1 REDIFSLEGNSNQL
15 QPFLMVDKPPEN
27 LKETPPILSFQRKRD
42 IEIPWE
48 QVLGN
53 SATAGL
59 TSIASIREY
68 FESSWGF
75 SSGELTEEDLGK
87 IKVEQGTWYRSKFDA
102 NGNPVAKKIEKG
114 LVLQHGNSGRHYLIL
129 ATENTLK
136 SEDTLGPEDFDT
148 LAKYEDAWNKKIKG
162 VELVFGSEEKAK
174 KYFTECEELDLRP
187 ELIERQYQEL
197 SIQKQFAEKVNKKVE
212 EHTENLIK
220 KILLQEAIANAPES
234 LEKIQEQCLRLEMG
248 KYNVNRRLHRLKS
261 QAADLGYYLFLKDH
275 DMTFPNTTEPKKV
288 KAGELYSQF
297 QRILR
302 WTTDHTRSEKCGF
315 LGWGR
320 KKVKYSK
327 QHSKEVK
334 DYRKVD
340 TSADVVV
347 KKEGELRQAGFDVYI
362 FQRTPKGFFTDEG
375 MSLSSVIDRCDYNE
389 EFRRKC
395 AVFLPVYE
403 ESLTG
408 MRVLTKYT
416 IFKRPLKA
424 MNPSILPRLTV
435 VESLSYRTTW
445 EKALL
450 GELVNTI
457 NLAPGEQRTIT
468 LTKKFT
474 QETTIS
480 KSSTSIF
487 DITQSDSSD
496 LASEMEDTT
505 RREKENSS
513 KMEVSTSVS
522 GGWGPVSAQ
531 ASASAGTSN
540 SLKDFNQAI
549 NKTAKKAAQS
559 LSQQNKQE
567 VSTSSTAK
575 TTVETEDKTEATVKN
590 INEGRALNLMFYR
603 INNKFK
609 GGLYLDNLEFEV
621 IPSLES
627 IDGSGVYEAR
637 RYSLSE
643 LSKVVNE
650 FQANHLPFDVK
661 DKDGV
666 TSGAIDTIRYLLHKE
681 YQEPLSRK
689 LSEKETQE
697 LSKKYKDTDKPSP
710 SDADKKLDI
719 IAAWVNAIAEWLRS
733 ITIDSQEPL
742 EPQDLIITSPGLYL
756 DTIVSAN
763 PSTEPYSEEMRRQEV
778 RYRAAEVFAKQAEG
792 LYQQALAS
800 RLSGSAGNCLT
811 RLWTDATNH
820 EIRLSLKQPLFP
832 GKWHVLVDGEE
843 KGDVTQTTTEPRTV
857 CCTWNDNPDWFQDEA
872 LMQRI
877 MLLEEE
883 SGAIVRF
890 L

>member
-1 REDIFSLEGNSNQL
+1 
-15 QPFLMVDKPPEN
+15 M
-27 LKETPPILSFQRKRD
+27 
-42 IEIPWE
+42 
-48 QVLGN
+48 
-53 SATAGL
+53 
-59 TSIASIREY
+59 
-68 FESSWGF
+68 
-75 SSGELTEEDLGK
+75 
-87 IKVEQGTWYRSKFDA
+87 
-102 NGNPVAKKIEKG
+102 
-114 LVLQHGNSGRHYLIL
+114 
-129 ATENTLK
+129 
-136 SEDTLGPEDFDT
+136 
-148 LAKYEDAWNKKIKG
+148 
-162 VELVFGSEEKAK
+162 
-174 KYFTECEELDLRP
+174 
-187 ELIERQYQEL
+187 IERQYQEL
-197 SIQKQFAEKVNKKVE
+197 SIQKQFAEKVNAKVE
-212 EHTENLIK
+212 KLTQDLID
-220 KILLQEAIANAPES
+220 KILEKEDISNAPES
-234 LEKIQEQCLRLEMG
+234 LEKIQQQCLRLEMG
-248 KYNVNRRLHRLKS
+248 EYNVNRRLRRLKS
-261 QAADLGYYLFLKDH
+261 QAADLGYYLFLNNET
-275 DMTFPNTTEPKKV
+275 MTFPNKTEQEV
-288 KAGELYSQF
+288 YAGELYSQF
-297 QRILR
+297 KRILR
-302 WTTDHTRSEKCGF
+302 WTTDHTRTERCGLF
-315 LGWGR
+315 GWGR
-320 KKVKYSK
+320 KKVKYTK
-327 QHSKEVK
+327 QHSQQVK
-334 DYRKVD
+334 DYQKVD

-347 KKEGELRQAGFDVYI
+347 KKEGELREAGFDVYI

-375 MSLSSVIDRCDYNE
+375 ISLSSVIDRCDYNE
-389 EFRRKC
+389 AFRRHC

-424 MNPSILPRLTV
+424 MNPTILPRLTV
-435 VESLSYRTTW
+435 VESLSYRTSW

-650 FQANHLPFDVK
+650 FQANHLPFDVE
-661 DKDGV
+661 DKHKV
-666 TSGAIDTIRYLLHKE
+666 TSQAIETINNLLHKE
-681 YQEPLSRK
+681 YQEPLK
-689 LSEKETQE
+689 TGQLSTPATENGVD
-697 LSKKYKDTDKPSP
+697 KDVV
-710 SDADKKLDI
+710 AR
-719 IAAWVNAIAEWLRS
+719 VNAIAEWLRS
-733 ITIDSQEPL
+733 VTIDSQEPL

-763 PSTEPYSEEMRRQEV
+763 PSTEPYSEAYFSRDLW
-778 RYRAAEVFAKQAEG
+778 FADDIREP
-792 LYQQALAS
+792 
-800 RLSGSAGNCLT
+800 CL
-811 RLWTDATNH
+811 N
-820 EIRLSLKQPLFP
+820 
-832 GKWHVLVDGEE
+832 
-843 KGDVTQTTTEPRTV
+843 
-857 CCTWNDNPDWFQDEA
+857 
-872 LMQRI
+872 
-877 MLLEEE
+877 
-883 SGAIVRF
+883 
-890 L
+890 